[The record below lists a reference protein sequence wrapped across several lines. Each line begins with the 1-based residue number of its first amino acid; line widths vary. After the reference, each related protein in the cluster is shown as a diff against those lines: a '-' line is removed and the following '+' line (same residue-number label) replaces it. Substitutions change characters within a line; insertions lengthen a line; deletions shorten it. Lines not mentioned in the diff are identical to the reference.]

1 MAQRID
7 PSSLSFGSRVSQLED
22 QALVNAR
29 RVKELEQNQSTK
41 TEKDLARELQKA
53 RRAERQRATGMI
65 ASYETTAGELQSLDT
80 SSLTNAQ
87 QQLVG
92 ERLKQLAFAD
102 AVTKPFA
109 LSFDASRRIENW
121 RKLTPQNST
130 VSWGKNNKAPEFAK
144 PLSDYERWK
153 LNNNSQA
160 GRESQLNRLTH
171 EYQMNINAAKESHA
185 AKPKKTER
193 SGGFTL
199 GRIKDI

>member
-1 MAQRID
+1 MAQHID
-7 PSSLSFGSRVSQLED
+7 PSSLSFGSRVSQFED
-22 QALVNAR
+22 QAVVNAR
-29 RVKELEQNQSTK
+29 REQELEQNQSTK
-41 TEKDLARELQKA
+41 TDKDLARELQKA
-53 RRAERQRATGMI
+53 RRAERQRATGMN

-102 AVTKPFA
+102 AVTTPFT
-109 LSFDASRRIENW
+109 LSADASRRIENW

-144 PLSDYERWK
+144 PLSDFERWTQ
-153 LNNNSQA
+153 NNNSQA
-160 GRESQLNRLTH
+160 GRESQISRISH
-171 EYQMNINAAKESHA
+171 EYQMNFNAAKEAHS
-185 AKPKKTER
+185 AKPKKPER
-193 SGGFTL
+193 TGGFTL